1 MLLSFLGFTFGNA
14 PKRSSNFKKIF
25 FNYSWMLP
33 LISACE
39 HFVTRWFVFLFI
51 NQQSRRCGFFISFLF
66 EIIFLTFLR
75 SPKNT
80 WPVMRTTQ
88 EQRQHLIFQSLSD
101 MILTCLV
108 IGNKIL
114 YILGE
119 IFFLIQP
126 IIKYIHNHFHLTFP
140 ILICFSLL
148 IMKSSNSSRY
158 IHVLYNLVRHNIE
171 LLDIEIISLD
181 GKAYIW
187 VTIDIVVK
195 KNFGFIFFLFR
206 KPRHV
211 WRCNGEMFVTL
222 KEAI

>member
-1 MLLSFLGFTFGNA
+1 MQTFRDQMIRFFIYKSTIA
-14 PKRSSNFKKIF
+14 PLR
-25 FNYSWMLP
+25 LC
-33 LISACE
+33 L
-39 HFVTRWFVFLFI
+39 
-51 NQQSRRCGFFISFLF
+51 ISFLC

-181 GKAYIW
+181 GKAYI
-187 VTIDIVVK
+187 
-195 KNFGFIFFLFR
+195 
-206 KPRHV
+206 
-211 WRCNGEMFVTL
+211 
-222 KEAI
+222 